1 MYIRVRAG
9 KCGSKSYLGP
19 WAFMATGPIEQVP
32 RRFVYVYSGKRFHYS
47 TPVCIA
53 RGIWRAKSLGRRK
66 AKWSVQSWPK
76 RQRVVTSRLFYR
88 REGKAKQS
96 FSSRKGNG
104 VAPLRRNNLSLSL
117 FGTILDEVKVFVTS
131 SPFIFGR
138 SLLSLRYR
146 LPFATRNRVRI
157 ARFRSRRRF
166 KLATLWN
173 VYIYTRKRRKNRV
186 TAAEGRKKEKRKFQK
201 KIIAILIISFQLQL
215 SMPNYQPRRL
225 VISSRW
231 MTITRHKEG
240 GQKSHRA
247 HLDP

>member
-104 VAPLRRNNLSLSL
+104 VAPLRRNNLSLWNDL
-117 FGTILDEVKVFVTS
+117 
-131 SPFIFGR
+131 GR
-138 SLLSLRYR
+138 GKGIRYFLSLYFWTFSTFTTVSITVCNTQ
-146 LPFATRNRVRI
+146 PCPYCTISIETEIQTCNVVKRI
-157 ARFRSRRRF
+157 
-166 KLATLWN
+166 
-173 VYIYTRKRRKNRV
+173 YIYTRKRRKNRV

-225 VISSRW
+225 VISSR
-231 MTITRHKEG
+231 
-240 GQKSHRA
+240 
-247 HLDP
+247 

>member
-146 LPFATRNRVRI
+146 LPFATRNRVLHDFDRDGDSNLQ
-157 ARFRSRRRF
+157 RCE
-166 KLATLWN
+166 T
-173 VYIYTRKRRKNRV
+173 YIYTRESEERIELQQLREGKKRRGNFR
-186 TAAEGRKKEKRKFQK
+186 RK
-201 KIIAILIISFQLQL
+201 L
-215 SMPNYQPRRL
+215 SR
-225 VISSRW
+225 S
-231 MTITRHKEG
+231 
-240 GQKSHRA
+240 
-247 HLDP
+247 